1 MFIVG
6 LTGGIGSG
14 KTAASD
20 FFQTKKI
27 TIVDADICARLV
39 VQKGQPA
46 LEKITQRFGS
56 GILLPSGELNRPKLR
71 KTVFASPAD
80 KQWLEALLHP
90 LIAQTINDQLDAA
103 SSAYTIF
110 SSPLLLETEQ
120 HKRCQRVLLIDVPVE
135 LQIERTLK
143 RDASDQ
149 TTIENIIKS
158 QMSREDKQK
167 DADDIVDNSTDLAS
181 LHAQLLD
188 LHNQYLR
195 LAKTHDAQ

>member
-167 DADDIVDNSTDLAS
+167 HADDIVDNSTDLAS

>member
-120 HKRCQRVLLIDVPVE
+120 HKRCQRVLLIDAPVE

-167 DADDIVDNSTDLAS
+167 HADDIVDNSADLAS
-181 LHAQLLD
+181 LHAQLSD
-188 LHNQYLR
+188 LHNQYLT